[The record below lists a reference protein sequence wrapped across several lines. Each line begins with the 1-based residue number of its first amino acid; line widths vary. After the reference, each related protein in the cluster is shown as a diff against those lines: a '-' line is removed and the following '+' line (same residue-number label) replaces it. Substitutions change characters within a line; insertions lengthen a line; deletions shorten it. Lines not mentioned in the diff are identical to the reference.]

1 MFILPTHKSYI
12 NYNNILYLISI
23 IVIKYLNFIYSHLI
37 NVDLMN
43 NPFKNMI
50 YMIILNYF

>member
-1 MFILPTHKSYI
+1 MFILPTHMSYI

-50 YMIILNYF
+50 